1 MTGGPNWYTSERK
14 RRGRDRRS
22 ARQANTAAPLCVFVF
37 FCSTLTDSHRKAVSF
52 NGHGVFTRPCRPG
65 PGLMANGPAAGC
77 PSRPPFFPSRRTHPW
92 HYPVPHTP
100 PHSPLDNCSDSN
112 GLKMTLFSHFLF
124 FFFLLVL
131 LSLPPLL
138 FSFHAGW
145 KASQTPTLC
154 AYHSGQD
161 TQEVYVLCRG
171 ESGGRGRGGGGSRGG
186 EWVQKKKKEGL
197 NASHVK
203 LMRTNPERWNLVF
216 SPSLLL
222 LFVVCQPSSSWPH
235 IRFILAGKSGFSF
248 KKNLR
253 HLKIFTFLLPLKLNE
268 WRKIDSNVPLFFIVL
283 LLFLDLFVFSPFFC
297 FANSTLLPTD

>member
-1 MTGGPNWYTSERK
+1 MPNTIQTADGAKESQFPKGQLVRAHPHNLHVRMCTHTTTQLGIVSMTGGPNWYTSERK

-138 FSFHAGW
+138 FSFHAG
-145 KASQTPTLC
+145 
-154 AYHSGQD
+154 
-161 TQEVYVLCRG
+161 
-171 ESGGRGRGGGGSRGG
+171 
-186 EWVQKKKKEGL
+186 
-197 NASHVK
+197 
-203 LMRTNPERWNLVF
+203 
-216 SPSLLL
+216 
-222 LFVVCQPSSSWPH
+222 
-235 IRFILAGKSGFSF
+235 
-248 KKNLR
+248 
-253 HLKIFTFLLPLKLNE
+253 
-268 WRKIDSNVPLFFIVL
+268 
-283 LLFLDLFVFSPFFC
+283 
-297 FANSTLLPTD
+297 